1 MFDMLNFQDTRLVLI
16 ILEGIET
23 LFEIDRELQE
33 RSNSNLIASKLEEN
47 KCSNHLEALQHHQ
60 DTGVYTKASK
70 IIEKYYET
78 S

>member
-1 MFDMLNFQDTRLVLI
+1 MFDMLNYQDTKLAYI

-23 LFEIDRELQE
+23 LLELDREVQE

-47 KCSNHLEALQHHQ
+47 SCSNHLEALQSHQ
-60 DTGVYTKASK
+60 DQRVYLKASA
-70 IIEKYYET
+70 IIDKFYET